1 MKTDARRVYVFIA
14 IGLLSAVFVGLGVW
28 KISAPGPSMAKNQ
41 SESMTPVGHT
51 ESTQAKTTQ
60 TTTSSHT
67 SKRAPKKSS
76 VALQN
81 DPYLAPNAIT
91 GTGANFGPTAVY
103 RPENLSS
110 QSRAT
115 AQQYGGNS
123 HYGTGQEP
131 SNNAQLGTS
140 SSSESAAT
148 APESPTQSAVPS
160 PAPPHTA
167 TPTETSPNRTVPN
180 ENKRKRVATLSHP
193 PSSLLGLQSPRMI
206 PPNRMEQRLLNLSQH
221 LLLTQTAEPLTRHNP
236 AWNRLTPMPR
246 KNLPITH
253 RRRAL
258 SRNPMNL
265 PSSLRT

>member
-51 ESTQAKTTQ
+51 ESTQAETTQ

-148 APESPTQSAVPS
+148 ASESPTQSAVPS

-180 ENKRKRVATLSHP
+180 ENKRKRGSNSEP
-193 PSSLLGLQSPRMI
+193 PAVKPIEPSEPADDPTKQNGTAAPESEPAPTTDANGRTVDAPQPSVEPVNPNAPKEPTDYSP
-206 PPNRMEQRLLNLSQH
+206 
-221 LLLTQTAEPLTRHNP
+221 AEG
-236 AWNRLTPMPR
+236 
-246 KNLPITH
+246 
-253 RRRAL
+253 
-258 SRNPMNL
+258 SE
-265 PSSLRT
+265 